1 MPQRRLDGRGRCQR
15 CRIMTECS
23 IHHLLRARR
32 DLACPGS
39 QGAAL
44 PAAEY
49 LRVPKND
56 WYRKTSWTSDDAA
69 DFFAELACSPT
80 DIQRA
85 QYLKVQA
92 LTLKDAALFQEAL
105 DLAETAIEK
114 FPNREATQFRKLRA
128 ECLWALGLHEQ
139 ALEAYRAAF
148 EAQREQRNILCN
160 VALAFAEAFHDVDDG
175 AYRLELL
182 DLLREEVT
190 QPESFG
196 PFLEF
201 RYALMFTRLLAGLGE
216 MNAASKWADRALS
229 AQRAK
234 ISGLRHHRPEGWAS
248 GVDERTEIWLRSIVA
263 LG

>member
-1 MPQRRLDGRGRCQR
+1 M
-15 CRIMTECS
+15 
-23 IHHLLRARR
+23 
-32 DLACPGS
+32 
-39 QGAAL
+39 
-44 PAAEY
+44 
-49 LRVPKND
+49 PKND
-56 WYRKTSWTSDDAA
+56 WYRKTSWSSGDEAE
-69 DFFAELACSPT
+69 FFTQLACSPT
-80 DIQRA
+80 DIHRA

-92 LTLKDAALFQEAL
+92 LTLKDAGLFQEAL
-105 DLAETAIEK
+105 ALVEMTIERY
-114 FPNREATQFRKLRA
+114 PNREATQLRKLRA
-128 ECLWALGLHEQ
+128 ECLWALDLREA

-175 AYRLELL
+175 AHRLELL

-216 MNAASKWADRALS
+216 MNAASKWADRALA

-234 ISGLRHHRPEGWAS
+234 ISGLRHYRPAGWAS
-248 GVDERTEIWLRSIVA
+248 GIDERTEIWLRSIVA